1 MKGETKIIASLNSL
15 LAGELTAI
23 DQYFIHSEMLANWG
37 LHRLAERLRH
47 EVEDERGHAR
57 ALIARILFLEG
68 VPDLAT
74 RAPLAV
80 GKDVPHMLKNDL
92 AVELDVVKA
101 LRAAIAECE
110 KLHDYVTREMLEQ
123 LLEDTEEDH
132 AHWLEQ
138 QLGLIRM
145 VGQENYIQSQM
156 GSPPGTAT

>member
-1 MKGETKIIASLNSL
+1 MKGETRIIASLNSL

-23 DQYFIHSEMLANWG
+23 DQYFIHSEMLTNWG
-37 LHRLAERLRH
+37 LHRIAERLRH
-47 EVEDERGHAR
+47 EVDDERGHAR

-74 RAPLAV
+74 RAPLTV

-92 AVELDVVKA
+92 GVELSVVKA

-110 KLHDYVTREMLEQ
+110 TLHDYVTREMLEQ
-123 LLEDTEEDH
+123 LLEDTEQDH

-138 QLGLIRM
+138 QIGLIRM
-145 VGQENYIQSQM
+145 VGLENYLQSQM
-156 GSPPGTAT
+156 GSAPSAS

>member
-1 MKGETKIIASLNSL
+1 MKGVTRIIASLNSL

-23 DQYFIHSEMLANWG
+23 DQYFIHSEMLSNWG
-37 LHRLAERLRH
+37 LHRIAERLRH

-92 AVELDVVKA
+92 GVELSVIKA

-110 KLHDYVTREMLEQ
+110 QLHDYVTREMLEQ

-145 VGQENYIQSQM
+145 IGLENYLQSQM
-156 GSPPGTAT
+156 GPAPSAS

>member
-1 MKGETKIIASLNSL
+1 MKGETRIIASLNSL

-23 DQYFIHSEMLANWG
+23 DQYFIHSEMLTNWG
-37 LHRLAERLRH
+37 LHRIAERLRH

-57 ALIARILFLEG
+57 TLIARILFLEG

-92 AVELDVVKA
+92 GIELSVVKA

-110 KLHDYVTREMLEQ
+110 TLHDYVTREMLEQ

-145 VGQENYIQSQM
+145 IGLENYLQSQM
-156 GSPPGTAT
+156 GPGPAAS

>member
-74 RAPLAV
+74 RAPLTV
-80 GKDVPHMLKNDL
+80 GKNVPDILHNDL
-92 AVELDVVKA
+92 TVELSVVGA
-101 LRAAIAECE
+101 LRKVIAECE
-110 KLHDYVTREMLEQ
+110 KLHDFVTREMLEQ
-123 LLEDTEEDH
+123 LLDDTEEDH
-132 AHWLEQ
+132 THWLEQ

-145 VGQENYIQSQM
+145 VGLENYLQSQM
-156 GSPPGTAT
+156 GAAPGGTS